1 MTPRISRVATS
12 PTSDSRGGGWVVLQ
26 FALMAVVGAGWL
38 LPGRP
43 DSQIVRTI
51 GIALA
56 VLGLLA
62 VAWAAHALGR
72 SFTPFPVPRAD
83 ARMVDSGP
91 FRLVRHPTY
100 GGALLVFTGIS
111 LAHGLLGLIGTAAL
125 AIVWWKKSELEEQ
138 VLTARFPGYAD
149 YHRRVR
155 RRFVPWLV

>member
-1 MTPRISRVATS
+1 VTGG
-12 PTSDSRGGGWVVLQ
+12 SRGGGWVVLQ
-26 FALMAVVGAGWL
+26 FALIAVVAASWL

-43 DSQIVRTI
+43 GSHILRAI

-56 VLGLLA
+56 LLGLLLST
-62 VAWAAHALGR
+62 WASRTLGR

-100 GGALLVFTGIS
+100 GGALLLFTGIS

-138 VLTARFPGYAD
+138 VLTARFPGYAE
-149 YHRRVR
+149 YRRRVR